1 MKRVVDY
8 IKSKP
13 SPADGTYVYQ
23 FRPKY
28 FLFIASLI
36 FVAIS
41 FGSFFTFEWAE
52 QEAAIAE
59 TYNEAHM
66 TSAPLAANMNLFL
79 DTVDRSLRAAQEALA
94 DAARDGEL
102 NRDDVH
108 ATLLVASS
116 HGATPLRFAAI
127 DADGFLI
134 ATSQTA
140 EAEHVSLADRDYF
153 LAQKFGSRDTLFVG
167 DPVEGRLRGSKGE
180 WIVPLSR
187 PIRKDGRLLAVV
199 TAAIPVSLVKSLFA
213 DIPNGHRL
221 VGIQKLDGILLT
233 SLAPGGTSNTAGV
246 DIAQA
251 LRSDAISDGDLSLP
265 ITLSDGDTYYVVW
278 KLIPSKQLAI
288 FTAISKADGLEAW
301 TKRRNRL
308 QVLLAACGLCVVA
321 AGWGLDRN
329 MNQRARREEAA
340 LEMVR
345 ASFASITDPLFLV
358 DNNWNIAFAN
368 SALSELASRSVIGKN
383 LFEAFPD
390 IEASGYKDLLVESQ
404 RSASTSAKEIHLQGS
419 NLWLL
424 VTVYPFSSGSLIY
437 ARNITEQK
445 RTSEQLRHAQKME
458 MIGHLTGGIA
468 HDFNN
473 LLTVI
478 IGNLEDINE
487 KAEAGSSVADA
498 AATALKAADRSA
510 ELTASLL
517 AVGRRQALSP
527 APTDINALVN
537 GLHPMMRRVLPE
549 SIDIE
554 VVMAADAWL
563 AEVDPGQVENAV
575 LNLAVNARDAMPDG
589 GKLTFETSNEYL
601 DENYAR
607 QHNEVVPGPFLL
619 LAISDTGHGMTP
631 EVIDKAFDPFFT
643 TKPEGKGSGLGLS
656 MVQGFIK
663 QSGGHIKIYSEIG
676 QGSTIKL
683 YLPRARKGLSEEP
696 VESNTRTHGGYETIL
711 IVEDDELVRDHSSN
725 LVTRLGYT
733 SLVAS
738 NAEEALLILKEHRV
752 DLLLTDVTLPGGMNG
767 RQLADLAR
775 VTDRKLRVV
784 YMSGYTRN
792 AIIHHGRLDKG
803 VDLLQKPFRLSDLA
817 RILREVLDR

>member
-8 IKSKP
+8 IKSR
-13 SPADGTYVYQ
+13 PAPNDNTYVYH

-59 TYNEAHM
+59 TYNEASM

-79 DTVDRSLRAAQEALA
+79 NTVDRSLRAAQEAVA
-94 DAARDGEL
+94 DATRNGEL
-102 NRDDVH
+102 NRADVR
-108 ATLLVASS
+108 AILLMASS

-127 DADGFLI
+127 DADGYLI
-134 ATSQTA
+134 ATSQTE
-140 EAEHVSLADRDYF
+140 EAEHVSLGDRDYF
-153 LAQKFGSRDTLFVG
+153 LAQMYGSMDKPFVG
-167 DPVEGRLRGSKGE
+167 NPVESRLRGSKGE
-180 WIVPLSR
+180 WIVPISR
-187 PIRKDGRLLAVV
+187 PIRKDGHLLAVV
-199 TAAIPVSLVKSLFA
+199 TAAVPVSLIKSLFV

-221 VGIQKLDGILLT
+221 VGIQKLDGTLLT
-233 SLAPGGTSNTAGV
+233 SLAPSGASDTASV

-251 LRSDAISDGDLSLP
+251 LRGNALSGGDLSSP
-265 ITLSDGDTYYVVW
+265 ITLSDDEYYVVW
-278 KLIPSKQLAI
+278 KLIPDKQLAI
-288 FTAISKADGLEAW
+288 FTAIAKTDGLKSW

-321 AGWGLDRN
+321 AGWGLDRS

-358 DNNWNIAFAN
+358 DNDWKIAFAN
-368 SALSELASRSVIGKN
+368 SALGELASQSVIGKN

-390 IEASGYKDLLVESQ
+390 IEASGYKALLVESQ

-424 VTVYPFSSGSLIY
+424 VTVYPFSGGSLIY

-445 RTSEQLRHAQKME
+445 RTSEQLRHAQRME
-458 MIGHLTGGIA
+458 MIGQLTGGIA

-527 APTDINALVN
+527 VPTDINALVN

-575 LNLAVNARDAMPDG
+575 LNLAVNARDAMPEG

-696 VESNTRTHGGYETIL
+696 VEPTARTRGGYETIL

-725 LVTRLGYT
+725 LVTRLGYK

-738 NAEEALLILKEHRV
+738 NAEEALQILKEHRV

-775 VTDRKLRVV
+775 VTDKKLRVV

-803 VDLLQKPFRLSDLA
+803 VDLLQKPFRLADLA